1 MIKQYAYNFFTLF
14 IIVLYSCNEDNQRTI
29 TTIEANPIEGLVQRI
44 VPDHSDRFIFKVLE
58 NHNSDQFTIKS
69 QEEKILIE
77 GNNYNSI
84 AVGLNYYLKNYCNT
98 YVSWSIDD
106 KIELPEALPLIPK
119 EVTKSARVENR
130 FFLNY
135 CTFGYT
141 MPWWQWKDWERFI
154 DWMALNGINMPLAI
168 TGQEA
173 IWYEVWKE
181 YGLSDEQI
189 RNYFTGPAHL
199 PWHRMSNLDKWGGA
213 LPQSWLT
220 HQKELQKKIVQRE
233 RELGMTPV
241 LPAFA
246 GHVPEALKTVYPEAK
261 ITRLSSWG
269 GFKDEYRAFFLDP
282 LDPVFEEVQH
292 KFLSKQT
299 ELYGTDHIYGA
310 DPFNEVHP
318 PSWEPEYL
326 ATVSNTIYSS
336 IKDIDPEATWL
347 QMSWIF
353 YFERDHWTNERI
365 EAMVKAVPQNKMM
378 LLDYYCENKEVWKMT
393 DAFFGQPFIWCYLG
407 NFGGNTMMAGN
418 IDTVEEYIE
427 NALANN
433 ENMWG
438 IGSTLEALDVNPV
451 MYEYVFEK
459 VWADGK
465 TNAEKWIHNWADLRY
480 GSKNENARKAWE
492 ILYKSVY
499 QTPARL
505 GQATLTN
512 ARPTLTGSGN
522 WTTDPTIDYDNADLF
537 KAWKLLLDN
546 PSNTSS
552 YQYDIVNIGRQV
564 LGNHFSKL
572 RDEFTKSYQAKKLK
586 ALKTNGKKM
595 LDLFDDLDKLL
606 GTQSSFLV
614 GKWLEDA
621 KAFGVN
627 EIEEKYY
634 EHNARNII
642 TTWGTAAQSLND
654 YANRSWAGLTKAF
667 YKKRWELFINEVIHA
682 VENNKAFDEKRFHNK
697 VTQFEWG
704 WTQSREKYSNKP
716 IGDAVKISKE
726 LTERYKDDF

>member
-1 MIKQYAYNFFTLF
+1 MIKKYSYSILFSLVLFLNYNCKKEES
-14 IIVLYSCNEDNQRTI
+14 IQSD
-29 TTIEANPIEGLVQRI
+29 NPINNLVQRI
-44 VPDHSDRFIFKVLE
+44 APSFAESFVFEELKTTGGKDVFEIESKGKKVY
-58 NHNSDQFTIKS
+58 IR
-69 QEEKILIE
+69 
-77 GNNYNSI
+77 GNNYNSM
-84 AVGLNYYLKNYCNT
+84 AVGLNCYLKDYCNT
-98 YVSWSIDD
+98 YVSWYANDTIH
-106 KIELPEALPLIPK
+106 LPKVLPVVPQK
-119 EVTKSARVENR
+119 VTKSARVKNR

-154 DWMALNGINMPLAI
+154 DWMALNGVTMPLAI

-189 RNYFTGPAHL
+189 RLYFTGPAHL
-199 PWHRMSNLDKWGGA
+199 PWHRMSNLDKWGGP

-220 HQKELQKKIVQRE
+220 HQKELQRSIVKRE

-261 ITRLSSWG
+261 INQLSSWG
-269 GFKDEYRAFFLDP
+269 GFKDAYRTFFLDP
-282 LDPVFEEVQH
+282 LDPVFKEVQH
-292 KFLSKQT
+292 KFLTKQA

-336 IKDIDPEATWL
+336 ITDIDPEATWL

-365 EAMVKAVPQNKMM
+365 EAMVKAVPQDKMM

-393 DAFFGQPFIWCYLG
+393 DSFFDQPFIWCYLG
-407 NFGGNTMMAGN
+407 NFGGNTMLAGN
-418 IDTVEEYIE
+418 IDTVEERIE
-427 NALANN
+427 NALKNN
-433 ENMWG
+433 TNMWG

-459 VWADGK
+459 VWADGV
-465 TNAEKWIHNWADLRY
+465 TNTDVWIQNWADLRY
-480 GSKNENARKAWE
+480 GSKDESNQKAWE
-492 ILYKSVY
+492 LLHHKIYKD
-499 QTPARL
+499 PARL

-522 WTTDPTIDYDNADLF
+522 WTTDPTINYNNTDLF
-537 KAWKLLLDN
+537 KAWQLLLEN
-546 PSNTSS
+546 PSDTPS
-552 YQYDIVNIGRQV
+552 YQYDVANVGRQV
-564 LGNHFSKL
+564 LGNHFTKL
-572 RDEFTKSYQAKKLK
+572 RDEFTNSYEAKDLKLLK
-586 ALKTNGKKM
+586 ANGQKM
-595 LDLFDDLDKLL
+595 LELFDDLDKLL
-606 GTQSSFLV
+606 ATQSSFLV

-621 KAFGVN
+621 KAFGLN
-627 EIEEKYY
+627 EEEKKYY

-654 YANRSWAGLTKAF
+654 YANRSWAGLTKGF
-667 YKKRWELFINEVIHA
+667 YKERWKMFINDVIKA
-682 VENNKAFDEKRFHNK
+682 VENNKVFDKKAFYDK
-697 VTQFEWG
+697 VTQFEWD
-704 WTQSREKYSNKP
+704 WTQEKEVYTSTPQGN
-716 IGDAVKISKE
+716 A
-726 LTERYKDDF
+726 TEIAKKLILKYGEIKYK